1 LEAALGERVGLRDDE
16 WAIIGELLPPE
27 RGRGC
32 RPAQDNRLYFEGMMW
47 IARTGSQWRHL
58 PDEYGKWNSVFR
70 RYRRWVSTGVFDAM
84 LETLTEMVERDVTA
98 DMIDSTVVRAHHCAV
113 GIKRGLRNRGSWSIA
128 RWLQHKAPRPM
139 RRKGRPLGF
148 VLTPGQSHDIQG
160 FGPLFRM
167 IADKIEALLADKGYD
182 ADAIREELTKADV
195 EAVIPAKS
203 NRREPIAH
211 DREKYRW
218 RNLVERLFNKLKN
231 WRRIATRYDK
241 TKESYLG
248 FVNLVS
254 VLQWI
259 PFVHET

>member
-1 LEAALGERVGLRDDE
+1 MRCQRPPARIRPDAGADPRHPGLRPAVPHDRRQD
-16 WAIIGELLPPE
+16 
-27 RGRGC
+27 RG
-32 RPAQDNRLYFEGMMW
+32 A
-47 IARTGSQWRHL
+47 
-58 PDEYGKWNSVFR
+58 
-70 RYRRWVSTGVFDAM
+70 
-84 LETLTEMVERDVTA
+84 TLV
-98 DMIDSTVVRAHHCAV
+98 
-113 GIKRGLRNRGSWSIA
+113 
-128 RWLQHKAPRPM
+128 
-139 RRKGRPLGF
+139 
-148 VLTPGQSHDIQG
+148 
-160 FGPLFRM
+160 
-167 IADKIEALLADKGYD
+167 DKGYD

-259 PFVHET
+259 PFVHEA